1 MFEIAELFRNE
12 LRKTSNEEL
21 IKLAE
26 LSNMQQ
32 YLDLSIYKE
41 KGITE
46 YPKKEVMVALI
57 VELGE
62 LMNEF
67 PTKFKYWKD
76 TAKDNYQ
83 KGLVEY
89 VDCLHFALSLT
100 NYMTSEDIEKF
111 SNFIDEPREEAI
123 IKVVGVGGGGNNA
136 IGHMYEQG
144 IKHVS
149 FVIINTDRQALNNSP
164 VPDRLLIGRDGL
176 GAGNDPEVAREAAE
190 ESAEDIARLF
200 DDDTKMVFITAGM
213 GGGTGTGAAPVVA
226 RIAREKGLLTIGIV
240 TIPFLFEG
248 NKKILKALEGAE
260 EMARNV
266 DAILIVNND
275 ELIGIYPDL
284 NWMNAFGKADD
295 TLSNAARSIAELITS
310 DGYMNLD
317 FKDVNT
323 TLRDGHAAIIS
334 TGFGE
339 GEHRVTKAIQD
350 ALHSPLLKNRDI
362 TKSKKLLFNLYFS
375 RNADPEFAMGE
386 ASELTSFI
394 NGINEDVDVIYGI
407 CFDDT
412 LGNKIKITILAAGF
426 DFTIKDRTIAAAKPG
441 KEENRSG
448 FAKAAVA
455 EEEPAPQVS
464 SAEVI
469 KNVYGA
475 EKVEVIER
483 ERESN
488 RYIVLTPEQFDD
500 EAILE
505 TFESTP
511 ALNRDKRTVDSL
523 RRQASAPAGSPAP
536 VTAPGTA
543 GTAAPSPATPAAP
556 ATPRTPEPP
565 ANEIVF

>member
-1 MFEIAELFRNE
+1 
-12 LRKTSNEEL
+12 
-21 IKLAE
+21 
-26 LSNMQQ
+26 
-32 YLDLSIYKE
+32 
-41 KGITE
+41 
-46 YPKKEVMVALI
+46 
-57 VELGE
+57 
-62 LMNEF
+62 
-67 PTKFKYWKD
+67 
-76 TAKDNYQ
+76 
-83 KGLVEY
+83 
-89 VDCLHFALSLT
+89 
-100 NYMTSEDIEKF
+100 MTSEDIEKF

-536 VTAPGTA
+536 ATAPGTA
-543 GTAAPSPATPAAP
+543 GTAAHSPATPAAP